1 MEIVYSGDTISP
13 EEVVKY
19 LSLTRQIHPV
29 YTEIIKQKEVLR
41 KAEELNLQIT
51 DEQLQD
57 YCDNFR
63 KVCGLYTA
71 EETMDFFEKQGLN
84 EDDFESFCEASVL
97 ISMLKDHLA
106 DENKI
111 EEYFVNN
118 RTDLDMARIS
128 SIMVGDENLAN
139 EIFLQVTEDEE
150 DFHALARLHSVD
162 DATKH
167 AGGYVGYVSRGMLWP
182 EISAK
187 VFNANTGDVLGPFAL
202 EKYHQLILVE
212 ELKKADLNEDSQ
224 EMIKEGIFNE
234 WLSQF
239 LQDEIKITA

>member
-1 MEIVYSGDTISP
+1 MEIVYSGDTITP

-19 LSLTRQIHPV
+19 LALTRQVHPV
-29 YTEIIKQKEVLR
+29 YTEIIKQKEVLK
-41 KAEELNLQIT
+41 KAGDLNLQVS

-57 YCDNFR
+57 FCDNFR

-71 EETMDFFEKQGLN
+71 DETVDFFERSGLT
-84 EDDFESFCEASVL
+84 EDDFESFCEASAL
-97 ISMLKDHLA
+97 TSMLIDRLA

-118 RTDLDMARIS
+118 RADLDMVRIS
-128 SIMVGDENLAN
+128 SIIVGDENLAN
-139 EIFLQVTEDEE
+139 EIILQVTEDEE

-162 DATKH
+162 EATKY
-167 AGGYVGYVSRGMLWP
+167 AGGYIGYVSRSTLRP

-187 VFNANTGDVLGPFAL
+187 VFNANAGDVLRPFAL

-212 ELKKADLNEDSQ
+212 ELKKAELNEDSR
-224 EMIKEGIFNE
+224 EIIKESIFNE

-239 LQDEIKITA
+239 LQGEIKITV